1 MADLEKTIEILFS
14 GTDAGLGRATQNAG
28 RQIEG
33 LSQSVGSVTGP
44 VSDWTKSLLQAELAL
59 VGAGAAM
66 AGLAVT
72 QAGKFRESTV
82 EIGTLFNGT
91 AEQVEALQEQILEY
105 SKNSTSSLDEIN
117 KAVYQAISTGTDW
130 ADAVEYAA
138 KAEVLATAGRE
149 DLSTVTTLLSG
160 AMNAY
165 GDSVDKA
172 NDYSD
177 VLFTT
182 VKKGATSLP
191 ELAQSLS
198 GVTSI
203 AAAAKV
209 PFADVNAAIAALTAG
224 GTGTAESVTKL
235 KALLT
240 ELLKPS
246 DELAQAL
253 GGVTLEGDGLDGV
266 MRQLLD
272 VTGGSAEEMTKLFG
286 STEAVQAALVL
297 ANDSA
302 GKYNDALKAM
312 ADRSGAALT
321 ASEKFAL
328 ELDNIN
334 QKLMNRIQAMFV
346 EAGMPI
352 LDTYAEVIDGIGQL
366 FNGISFSIKDGAFKE
381 VYESI
386 ENGGERITKLLQGI
400 AKALPD
406 ALKGLDFDV
415 LLTSFD
421 RLNTELGDLFG
432 SLDLTKPEDLQ
443 KAIQA
448 LINGVA
454 ALTNYS
460 ASAVEGMGPLIRTL
474 ADLIDQ
480 ANDGDSSLLNF
491 IGKLMGATTAVN
503 ALLPVLELVA
513 NAMILLGGARAL
525 GAVVPSMATFAT
537 VAGSSVKVMALLV
550 NPVTLLAAGLGVLA
564 YNFNDVV
571 TYVEEYISSL
581 LDLETRAQR
590 NTKETEA
597 LAKVFQEGAK
607 AMKGT
612 SDEAWKTAEALWG
625 NKDAAE
631 GAAGAIGKAS
641 DAVEGESEAL
651 KAYRQI
657 AADTEMM
664 RADFAARTEERTKE
678 QAKAQEEYRNQIM
691 GTLEQY
697 GNLTRAEFDLLEAA
711 EQNEYV
717 EAKRVATKAG
727 WIDASGNAVSAM
739 EKEAKALEKEE
750 QLRKEASKALFE
762 QTQQTLN
769 FQLALEKIYSDE
781 RIKSMELEFSLNIE
795 EVKQNAETARAI
807 IETIGETV
815 NSTGETL
822 TGLAEL
828 LTGFSSTSSSGYR
841 EIMEIIQNEETRRD
855 EAIKMQQ
862 EITRAQVEQMDA
874 QTALLRQRADA
885 YARGDA
891 AITIN
896 GEGLQPHLEAFMWE
910 ILETIQTRVNA
921 EGHAMLLGT

>member
-597 LAKVFQEGAK
+597 MAQMFQENAK

-612 SDEAWKTAEALWG
+612 SDEVWKTAEALWG

-664 RADFAARTEERTKE
+664 RADFASRTEERTKE

-862 EITRAQVEQMDA
+862 EITRAQVDQMDA
-874 QTALLRQRADA
+874 QTTLLRQRAEA

-910 ILETIQTRVNA
+910 ILETLQVRVNA